1 MIKIVKTSK
10 VLILFYRLWQGER
23 VSKQRCINE
32 FKIGER
38 TFERYLQEIRSLL
51 ADCYS
56 AKELCFDSHSKTY
69 YISDIVKTQL
79 KGTDILPLMLMLLG
93 SHTFL
98 KSEVKEILTK
108 WISLLPRSERLTVEA
123 LIKSM
128 NQKYTEPEHKKL
140 LLKLISDLSYCIQN
154 RRKILLHYNGEG
166 NEEKN
171 IKIKPLQ
178 IIFAESYFYLIALEE
193 SQVEPQSYR
202 LDKINSFDLL
212 ESVASKKDYE
222 IYF

>member
-1 MIKIVKTSK
+1 M
-10 VLILFYRLWQGER
+10 
-23 VSKQRCINE
+23 
-32 FKIGER
+32 
-38 TFERYLQEIRSLL
+38 

-108 WISLLPRSERLTVEA
+108 WISLLPRSERLTVEVV
-123 LIKSM
+123 IKSM
-128 NQKYTEPEHKKL
+128 NQKYTEPKHKKL

-171 IKIKPLQ
+171 IKTKPLQ

-193 SQVEPQSYR
+193 SQVELKSYR
-202 LDKINSFDLL
+202 LDKITSFDLL
-212 ESVASKKDYE
+212 ESVTSKKDYE
-222 IYF
+222 IYS